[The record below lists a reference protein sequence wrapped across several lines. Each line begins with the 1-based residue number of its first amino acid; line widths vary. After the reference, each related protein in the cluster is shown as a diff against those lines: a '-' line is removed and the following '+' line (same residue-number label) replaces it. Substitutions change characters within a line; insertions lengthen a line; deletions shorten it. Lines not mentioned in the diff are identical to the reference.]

1 MNIKIGTL
9 ALAVAIA
16 APAVAVAQDLGR
28 DTETWSWDG
37 RVASGNWFKLS
48 NVNGRV
54 TVEPSSDNLVHVRV
68 VKEVRRGSV
77 SDVAFRVVQ
86 SGGDVRVCAVWRRDT
101 CDEDGLHSRRN
112 DDDDDDD
119 RNDRRDVK
127 AHFTVKVPAGVRLS
141 AGTVN
146 GEMRVRDLTSD
157 VRASTVNGRVEVRNV
172 GGEVKATTVNG
183 QVDVTTRSGPVNA
196 STVNGDID
204 VRMSSIP
211 RDGEM
216 SFHTVNGSVTVET
229 PSSLDANVSLD
240 TMHGSI
246 SSDYPVQLSGKFG
259 PRHAEGVVGR
269 GGRSIRLRTL
279 NGSVELRK
287 AR

>member
-1 MNIKIGTL
+1 MNMQIGTL
-9 ALAVAIA
+9 ALALILA
-16 APAVAVAQDLGR
+16 APSVAMGQDLGR
-28 DTETWSWDG
+28 DSEVWRWEG
-37 RVASGNWFKLS
+37 RVAGGSWFRLS
-48 NVNGRV
+48 SVNGPV
-54 TVEPSSDNLVHVRV
+54 SIEPSPDNRVHVRAE
-68 VKEVRRGSV
+68 KIVRRGSV
-77 SDVAFRVVQ
+77 SDVAFRVIQ
-86 SGGDVRVCAVWRRDT
+86 GGGDVRVCAVWRRDT
-101 CDEDGLHSRRN
+101 CDEDGLHSRR
-112 DDDDDDD
+112 DDDDDDG
-119 RNDRRDVK
+119 NDRRDVQVR
-127 AHFTVKVPAGVRLS
+127 FTVKVPNGVRLS

-146 GEMRVRDLTSD
+146 GEMVVRDLSSD

-183 QVDVTTRSGPVNA
+183 KVDVSTRSGPVNA

-204 VRMSSIP
+204 VRMSAVP

-216 SFHTVNGSVTVET
+216 SFHTVNGSVTVVT
-229 PSSLDANVSLD
+229 PSSLDANVTLD

-246 SSDYPVQLSGKFG
+246 TSDYPVQLSGKFG

-269 GGRSIRLRTL
+269 GGRSIRLKTL

>member
-1 MNIKIGTL
+1 MRTIMSVL
-9 ALAVAIA
+9 ALAVATAIPGSGA
-16 APAVAVAQDLGR
+16 AQDLGR
-28 DTETWSWDG
+28 DTETWAWDG
-37 RVASGNWFKLS
+37 KVDNGRWFRLS
-48 NVNGRV
+48 SVNGPV
-54 TVEPSSDNLVHVRV
+54 SIELSTDNQVHVRAQ
-68 VKEVRRGSV
+68 KIVRRGKV

-101 CDEDGLHSRRN
+101 CDEDGLRSRRN
-112 DDDDDDD
+112 DGD
-119 RNDRRDVK
+119 RDSDDRRDVQVR
-127 AHFTVKVPAGVRLS
+127 FTVKVPRGVRVS

-146 GEMRVRDLTSD
+146 GEMRVRDLSSD
-157 VRASTVNGRVEVRNV
+157 VRVSTVNGRVEVRNA
-172 GGEVKATTVNG
+172 GGKVEATTVNG
-183 QVDVTTRSGPVNA
+183 KVDVSTSKGPVNA

-204 VRMSSIP
+204 VRMSALE

-229 PSSLDANVSLD
+229 PANLDANVSLD

-269 GGRSIRLRTL
+269 GGRSVKLRTL